1 MSGRRVVCWG
11 QRPCVTRFG
20 QPLMGQLCLAFVG
33 IPAPV
38 EHPCASRTGHAYAF
52 SFGFNKVG
60 PGSQAYHIFHPV
72 SRPVAFCLHYKGWDE
87 HETAP

>member
-52 SFGFNKVG
+52 SFGFNKVV
-60 PGSQAYHIFHPV
+60 PARRRIIFLCVCHV
-72 SRPVAFCLHYKGWDE
+72 NFSSS
-87 HETAP
+87 